1 MFSKSTLIISTVAVI
16 LFGLFAFSPTASAY
30 QIGVS
35 PNMLSLR
42 SGLVGYWTF
51 DGKDMAG
58 GKALDKSGNG
68 NHGSP
73 VNIATSTFYTS
84 GKIGQG
90 LNFDGVNDYVSAGT
104 GNNLNL
110 RTSNFTFSLWFKIP
124 ASVAFSNLFNRADS
138 GTGVGYIFETVS
150 GKIRL
155 RLNNVGYVQ
164 TPLTYIDNKWRHA
177 TGVRNGT
184 SLYMYIDGVQV
195 NPAADIA
202 VADLSETEPLEIG
215 SQWTGGTNYF
225 KGSIDDIR
233 IYNRALAPLEVRQ
246 LYNIGR

>member
-1 MFSKSTLIISTVAVI
+1 MRKKPFIILVVLLLIPILLNAKAVIKGTGKVIISMTPPSI
-16 LFGLFAFSPTASAY
+16 TD
-30 QIGVS
+30 
-35 PNMLSLR
+35 
-42 SGLVGYWTF
+42 GLVGYWTF

-84 GKIGQG
+84 GKLGQG
-90 LNFDGVNDYVSAGT
+90 LKFDGVNDYVSAGT

-110 RTSNFTFSLWFKIP
+110 GTSNFTFSLWFKIP
-124 ASVAFSNLFNRADS
+124 ASVAFSNLLNRADS

-195 NPAADIA
+195 NTAAD
-202 VADLSETEPLEIG
+202 
-215 SQWTGGTNYF
+215 
-225 KGSIDDIR
+225 
-233 IYNRALAPLEVRQ
+233 
-246 LYNIGR
+246 